1 MTTRNPSDNNIKT
14 FPSPI
19 IDEYSLRNND
29 LNNNE
34 IYEKLRPL
42 ERMTNILN
50 DDQAHGDDTHVEIS
64 KDYEKSLELFS
75 HESQQESHS
84 SKNRIGI

>member
-50 DDQAHGDDTHVEIS
+50 DDQAHGDDTHVEVS
-64 KDYEKSLELFS
+64 KDYEKSLEL
-75 HESQQESHS
+75 HS

>member
-1 MTTRNPSDNNIKT
+1 MTTRNSSDNNIKT

-19 IDEYSLRNND
+19 IDEYSLR
-29 LNNNE
+29 NNNE

-50 DDQAHGDDTHVEIS
+50 DDQAHGDDTHVEVS
-64 KDYEKSLELFS
+64 KDYEKSLEL
-75 HESQQESHS
+75 HS
-84 SKNRIGI
+84 SKSRIGI